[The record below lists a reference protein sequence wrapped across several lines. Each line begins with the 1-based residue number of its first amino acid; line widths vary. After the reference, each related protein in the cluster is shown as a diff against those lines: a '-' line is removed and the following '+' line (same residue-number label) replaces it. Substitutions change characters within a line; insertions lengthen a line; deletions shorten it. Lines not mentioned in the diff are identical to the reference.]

1 MQPILR
7 FTDRIARLLALLAA
21 IGVLAMMLHVG
32 ADVIWR
38 TLSGRPLPATV
49 EIVSRYYMVVI
60 AFLPVALVERQNAM
74 ISVELIDAAM
84 TPALRRASDVAV
96 ALLALA
102 IYAVMVW
109 TTWTTAMQNFHTGTF
124 VVALNSKIPVW
135 QTYFIPPVGFALA
148 GLVVLVR
155 LAELVSGSRADDRR
169 TPS

>member
-7 FTDRIARLLALLAA
+7 FTDRIAQFLALLAA
-21 IGVLAMMLHVG
+21 VGVLAMMLHVG

-49 EIVSRYYMVVI
+49 EIVSRYYMVII

-84 TPALRRASDVAV
+84 GPTARRLSNIAV

-102 IYAVMVW
+102 IYAVMVR

-124 VVALNSKIPVW
+124 VVALNSKIQVW
-135 QTYFIPPVGFALA
+135 PTYFIPPVGFALA
-148 GLVVLVR
+148 GFVVLVR
-155 LAELVSGSRADDRR
+155 LAELALGPRMNDRR
-169 TPS
+169 TLS